1 MQPSHGHLDVGNLFA
16 SATTDHAADAE
27 IVVLARMTLL
37 SCSLDNC
44 SKSAGAAPFR
54 NPAGAQED
62 AAQPLGRE
70 SQKSLDGVTQD
81 AIITAA
87 C

>member
-1 MQPSHGHLDVGNLFA
+1 MASLHMQPSDGHLDVGHLFV

-27 IVVLARMTLL
+27 IVVLARMTFL
-37 SCSLDNC
+37 SCSLDIC

-62 AAQPLGRE
+62 AAQPLGRGRGR
-70 SQKSLDGVTQD
+70 SRWTV
-81 AIITAA
+81 
-87 C
+87 

>member
-1 MQPSHGHLDVGNLFA
+1 MQPSDGHLDVGNRFV
-16 SATTDHAADAE
+16 SPTDHAADAE
-27 IVVLARMTLL
+27 IFVLARMTVLW
-37 SCSLDNC
+37 CSLDNC
-44 SKSAGAAPFR
+44 WKECWRGPVPKSGWRAGGCSSAA
-54 NPAGAQED
+54 GK
-62 AAQPLGRE
+62 